1 MTWMKPIRESLIPF
15 KSLPFLYRVHCFEQQ
30 HFSYRGEGVGGMW
43 SLASACFASTFSQSL
58 ADWSKM
64 CGPNFRATHP
74 MSVPNQ
80 WSKLPLSTYSSLD
93 GCGWLYGLLYAHPH
107 FEHKVLNLHF
117 CSIGEGGHWLPRR
130 WAGDVTLSEW
140 WIKEN
145 KGWKMKVSA
154 KRPFRPGWI
163 YCYCNHHQY
172 PTIAHSTFVIGS
184 GHYLTL
190 LSLSR
195 MKV

>member
-1 MTWMKPIRESLIPF
+1 MKPIRESLIPF
-15 KSLPFLYRVHCFEQQ
+15 KSLAFLYRAHCFEQQ
-30 HFSYRGEGVGGMW
+30 HFSYWGERGWRVRGLWPVY
-43 SLASACFASTFSQSL
+43 A
-58 ADWSKM
+58 
-64 CGPNFRATHP
+64 
-74 MSVPNQ
+74 
-80 WSKLPLSTYSSLD
+80 LPLPSLNLSLID
-93 GCGWLYGLLYAHPH
+93 QKRVDQILEQHIQCLFQISGVSCLYLCTVYYACGWLYRLLYAHPH

-130 WAGDVTLSEW
+130 WAGDLTLSEW

-145 KGWKMKVSA
+145 KGWRMKVSA

-195 MKV
+195 MRV